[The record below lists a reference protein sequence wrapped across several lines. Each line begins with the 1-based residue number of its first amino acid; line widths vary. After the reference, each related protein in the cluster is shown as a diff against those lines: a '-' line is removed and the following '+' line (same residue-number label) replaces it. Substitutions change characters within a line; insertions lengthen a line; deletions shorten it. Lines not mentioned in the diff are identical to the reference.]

1 MCIRDSR
8 CIQAGDVE
16 TALVHLQSTA
26 QIDLLLTDVGLPRM
40 NGRELAGRARIL
52 RQGLP
57 ILFMTGYAEKAINRE
72 VFLGT
77 GMELLAKPFKM
88 NELLEKVRASLS
100 AH

>member
-1 MCIRDSR
+1 
-8 CIQAGDVE
+8 
-16 TALVHLQSTA
+16 
-26 QIDLLLTDVGLPRM
+26 M